1 MITYRISNSRY
12 SKDISGTG
20 AKINGSRWNSKGVAM
35 LYTSGHISLAVLEM
49 LVNTQFKD
57 YSIQLDLLYIQ
68 LPAETV
74 ISEIKLSKLK
84 EDWKEDTSYTKFIGD
99 EFNKQNHS
107 LLLKVPSAVINE
119 EYNFLLNPLHPDF
132 KKLKIIKTKSFWPD
146 NRLFSI

>member
-107 LLLKVPSAVINE
+107 LLLN
-119 EYNFLLNPLHPDF
+119 LLFPL
-132 KKLKIIKTKSFWPD
+132 
-146 NRLFSI
+146 